1 MEKSKKSINVEGGKN
16 IKINKRVS
24 TFIREMREL
33 KTWIDS
39 NDSHN
44 FVVCFSKNLNSLLFF
59 QLDEEYED
67 DEENL
72 DDPETPEGISKT
84 KPKTKESKPKT
95 KETNDFEDSFIN
107 DGEDQSESD
116 FDFEVCFFYFT

>member
-1 MEKSKKSINVEGGKN
+1 MV
-16 IKINKRVS
+16 
-24 TFIREMREL
+24 
-33 KTWIDS
+33 
-39 NDSHN
+39 
-44 FVVCFSKNLNSLLFF
+44 FS

-67 DEENL
+67 DKEHLE
-72 DDPETPEGISKT
+72 DPETPEGISKT

-116 FDFEVCFFYFT
+116 FDFEVCFFSFT

>member
-1 MEKSKKSINVEGGKN
+1 M
-16 IKINKRVS
+16 
-24 TFIREMREL
+24 
-33 KTWIDS
+33 
-39 NDSHN
+39 
-44 FVVCFSKNLNSLLFF
+44 LFF

-116 FDFEVCFFYFT
+116 FDFEVCFFYFTGHKFLRNSPP

>member
-1 MEKSKKSINVEGGKN
+1 M
-16 IKINKRVS
+16 
-24 TFIREMREL
+24 REMRVVKDL
-33 KTWIDS
+33 NLCLGINF
-39 NDSHN
+39 NDSYN
-44 FVVCFSKNLNSLLFF
+44 FVVYFSKSNWNFLVFS

-67 DEENL
+67 DEDNL
-72 DDPETPEGISKT
+72 DDPETPEDITKT

-116 FDFEVCFFYFT
+116 FDFEVCFFSFT

>member
-1 MEKSKKSINVEGGKN
+1 MV
-16 IKINKRVS
+16 
-24 TFIREMREL
+24 
-33 KTWIDS
+33 
-39 NDSHN
+39 
-44 FVVCFSKNLNSLLFF
+44 FS

-67 DEENL
+67 DEDNL
-72 DDPETPEGISKT
+72 DDPETPEDITKT

-116 FDFEVCFFYFT
+116 FDFEVCFFSFT